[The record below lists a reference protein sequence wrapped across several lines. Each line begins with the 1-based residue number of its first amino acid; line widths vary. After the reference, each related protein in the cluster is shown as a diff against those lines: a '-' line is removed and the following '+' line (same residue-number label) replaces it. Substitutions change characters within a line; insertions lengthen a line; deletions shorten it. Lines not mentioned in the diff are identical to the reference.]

1 MCEPSRATGA
11 AIIPPEI
18 RVLAEP
24 LERFEVIRR
33 KTARLGDRLADLSY
47 ANPYGG
53 IQEQAKA
60 VLRETLNTER
70 LLDLQYSPFGGKTQV
85 RRKVADSLRDSHGLP
100 FVFSD
105 VVLTPGAM
113 AGLQLALRVAGS
125 QGDEVII
132 PFPCW
137 LDYPLYVRSLGLVP
151 VMVPLTSEAFEIE
164 RAAVAEAIS
173 ERTCAVLFSQPAN
186 PTGCSYDPGVLSE
199 LAEVIGRAEQRLG
212 CRVTLISDETHR
224 DFAPAGEFHSP
235 CAWWDRTLL
244 VYSFGKY
251 HFMQGQR
258 LGYVAVSPQHPS
270 RRRSAEELVSWTRIT
285 GVATPT
291 SLMQLAVPRLLS
303 LRYDQGWLVEWRKRF
318 AEELSAEGYSVA
330 PGDATMFVYVQIPPS
345 YDDDFEF
352 VEELAAAGL
361 LVLPAPVFHH
371 RGFFRLS
378 LTGSEP
384 MLERALTILE
394 GFAP

>member
-1 MCEPSRATGA
+1 VISSE
-11 AIIPPEI
+11 
-18 RVLAEP
+18 LQDLLEP
-24 LERFEVIRR
+24 LERFESTRR
-33 KTARLGDRLADLSY
+33 KVARLGDRLADLSY

-60 VLRETLNTER
+60 ILRETLDTDR

-85 RRKVADSLRDSHGLP
+85 RRAVADSLRHTHNLP

-105 VVLTPGAM
+105 MVLTPGAM
-113 AGLQLALRVAGS
+113 AGLQLALRAAG
-125 QGDEVII
+125 QPGDEVII
-132 PFPCW
+132 PVPCW

-151 VMVPLTSEAFEIE
+151 VMVPLTSKTFELDL
-164 RAAVAEAIS
+164 AAIAEAVS
-173 ERTCAVLFSQPAN
+173 AKTCAVLFSQPTN
-186 PTGCSYDPGVLSE
+186 PTGRSYGLAALKG
-199 LAEVIGRAEQRLG
+199 LAEMIARAEQHLG
-212 CRVTLISDETHR
+212 CQVTLVADETHR
-224 DFAPAGEFHSP
+224 DFVPEGEFHSP
-235 CAWWDRTLL
+235 SIWWDRTLV

-258 LGYVAVSPQHPS
+258 LGYVAVSPNHPF
-270 RRRSAEELVSWTRIT
+270 RRHLAEELVLWTRIT

-303 LRYDQGWLVEWRKRF
+303 LRYDQEWLVKWRKRF
-318 AEELSAEGYSVA
+318 VEELSVQGYVVA
-330 PGDATMFVYVQIPPS
+330 PPEATMFVYVQNHSS

-352 VEELAAAGL
+352 VEVLATSGL

-384 MLERALTILE
+384 MLEQALSILKR
-394 GFAP
+394 FVP